1 MLATY
6 NEAESTA
13 LYHYCRSIM
22 SQQPFSGGLENLA
35 RLFCGNTINF
45 EQLQRQKMKEIL
57 KSSRNESFFRFKFF
71 LTSFVRFCG
80 LLFGLSIRMHVEN
93 TSLFPASAA
102 DSGILLKLNSLM
114 CPVLAVE
121 HDNIFKYCED
131 LLSGL
136 LEDFDYVVSFVKMT
150 DLHLLRLIGICIFF
164 IHFAEIKFSKVLL
177 DAQFKQTLVEGLHLV
192 EDEFDVRSKVQSYS
206 LMCLFGIVSR

>member
-71 LTSFVRFCG
+71 LTSFVRFYG
-80 LLFGLSIRMHVEN
+80 LLFALSIRMHVEN
-93 TSLFPASAA
+93 THQLSSVA
-102 DSGILLKLNSLM
+102 DSALLLKLNSMLS
-114 CPVLAVE
+114 PVLALE

-131 LLSGL
+131 LLCGL
-136 LEDFDYVVSFVKMT
+136 LEDFDSVVSFVKMT

-177 DAQFKQTLVEGLHLV
+177 DVQFKQTLVDGLHV
-192 EDEFDVRSKVQSYS
+192 VDDEFDVRSKVQSYS